1 MKFFHEKTK
10 LQKLRARR
18 QAWPDHPGMGIVR
31 QFTRRP
37 APGVCFWRF
46 IRQAG
51 CGRVW
56 NRVGAVYPRKKRI
69 KLAKRPATNARSS
82 AGRPQFK
89 PGLNCAVGLSQ
100 KRGASRVGLSP
111 THVSHPRS
119 QTGPALAA
127 CCPCREP
134 VMTEGSCVIISA
146 HQWPNVWLWPTGPAV
161 LRSSIC

>member
-1 MKFFHEKTK
+1 MNFVVTK
-10 LQKLRARR
+10 LSTHFMKL
-18 QAWPDHPGMGIVR
+18 HPSLFLPCQQIDDIKYYKILHKTPLR
-31 QFTRRP
+31 L
-37 APGVCFWRF
+37 
-46 IRQAG
+46 IL
-51 CGRVW
+51 GRVW
-56 NRVGAVYPRKKRI
+56 NSVGAAYPRKKRI
-69 KLAKRPATNARSS
+69 KPAKRRATNARSS
-82 AGRPQFK
+82 AARPQFK